1 MIITHFDQ
9 STFLAARSI
18 AAEQIGPAPD
28 PEHVAL
34 PGAKQAISHDRLLA
48 HQDAGH
54 DQREIVERVN
64 RTFEREHADRLADHA
79 RWVQG
84 SYSGAIQAMREQA
97 ARDHAERLRR
107 QAAFEKLTRES

>member
-1 MIITHFDQ
+1 MTITHFDQ

-34 PGAKQAISHDRLLA
+34 PGAKAAISHDRLLA

-54 DQREIVERVN
+54 DQHEIVTRLN
-64 RTFEREHADRLADHA
+64 RKWDEQNAERLASHD
-79 RWVQG
+79 RWVHGQ
-84 SYSGAIQAMREQA
+84 YATAIQTMREQAMRE
-97 ARDHAERLRR
+97 HAEQLRR
-107 QAAFEKLTRES
+107 VAAFEKLTRGD